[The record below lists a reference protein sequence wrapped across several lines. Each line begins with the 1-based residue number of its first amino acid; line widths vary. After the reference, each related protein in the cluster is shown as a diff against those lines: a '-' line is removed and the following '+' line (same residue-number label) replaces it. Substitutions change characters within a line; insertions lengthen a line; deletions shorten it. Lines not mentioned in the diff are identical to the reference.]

1 MKTQLRKKV
10 LPLAIAACLG
20 STAVYANDTASSVR
34 GTIVGPNGN
43 PAAGT
48 EITIIH
54 VPSGSV
60 KKATVNES
68 GLFSAKGLRVGGPY
82 QIIVDSK
89 EFEDTM
95 VEDVYLTLGKE
106 YPVSVQLQSKSDME
120 QIVVTGRPIS
130 SFSGGTGPAAN
141 FSLRDL
147 ENQPAINRDLKD
159 IVQADPRIYIDDS
172 RGDGAIQ
179 CGGGN
184 PRFNSLTLD
193 GVRMNDNFGL
203 NSNGY
208 PTVRA
213 PFSYDA
219 IDQVAVELAPF
230 DVNYGGFT
238 SCNFNAVTKSGTNEV
253 HGKVFFDYT
262 NDSMQGDSIE
272 GEDID
277 TGNYSEKRYGFSVGA
292 PIIKDELF
300 VFVAYEEL
308 EGAELFEYPRL
319 GTSDD
324 DDVTPSDLDRV
335 RQIAQDVYGYNAGS
349 TPASMPVDDQKLLV
363 KLDWN
368 INDDHRASVVYN
380 YNDGF
385 RLSQSD
391 DWAVTLDSHFYE
403 RGVEFQ
409 SIVGSVYSDWTDNF
423 STEMRIGKSDVDMR
437 QRSLD
442 AASGFGEVQIEH
454 GGQTIFLGPDDSRQS
469 NDLDYDTTTFK
480 LAGTYYLDE
489 HVITGGYEYENV
501 NVFNLFMQHT
511 QGEFRFDSI
520 DDFEQGLAERIYYNN
535 SAGTNNPN
543 DAAAEFGFAQH
554 TFYLQDEYN
563 FLDYDLSVTFGLR
576 YDMYTS
582 SDKPRENALFTELY
596 GFNNTKNMDDIDL
609 LQPRFGF
616 NWQAADNIEVRG
628 GIGLYSGGN
637 PNVWVSNSYSNDGV
651 VNIATRERDVSTYE
665 NRRVPLFE
673 TEMVNG
679 GAPIYEVPQ
688 DMYDK
693 VANSTGGTG
702 SVNAIDHNFEIP
714 SEWKFALGGT
724 YFTEDNYI
732 ITADLLHTQKQDS
745 AIIRDA
751 ALTKTG
757 ETTFDGRPI
766 YTSTPLTDSE
776 GNTVRRFNDYIL
788 TNVDG
793 DDGESTVLSFA
804 LSKEYDNGL
813 DFTVSYAYTQSEDVN
828 PMTSSVAGSNFGN
841 LAVTDPNDPSLAT
854 SNYEVPHRFTFKL
867 GYKHEF
873 FDGYLTRFNLFGQ
886 ASEGR
891 PYSYTYNRSDREF
904 GDNNWNG
911 SRQLMYIPLENDPNV
926 VYDMSAEE
934 IADMNAWIEKEGLTR
949 GATVG
954 RNDFNAD
961 WYVKFDV
968 KISQEI
974 PGFMDGHKGN
984 VFFTIKNVGNL
995 LNDDWGVLKEGAFVG
1010 NRMVNMSYDSDN
1022 DQYIYERFSK
1032 NAAQQDVQNSGSLWQ
1047 MRVGVNYRF

>member
-20 STAVYANDTASSVR
+20 STAAYANDTASSVR

-106 YPVSVQLQSKSDME
+106 YPVSVQLQSKSDIE

-130 SFSGGTGPAAN
+130 SLSGGTGPAAN
-141 FSLRDL
+141 FSLKDL

-159 IVQADPRIYIDDS
+159 IVRADPRIYIDES
-172 RGDGAIQ
+172 RGEDGIQ

-203 NSNGY
+203 NDNGY
-208 PTVRA
+208 PTVRT

-253 HGKVFFDYT
+253 HGKVFLDYT
-262 NDSMQGDSIE
+262 NDSMTGDKIE
-272 GEDID
+272 GEDYPQ
-277 TGNYSEKRYGFSVGA
+277 GSFSEKRYGFSVGA

-300 VFVAYEEL
+300 VFVAYEALDGVQLFDYPSYGDGENDQVSVADL
-308 EGAELFEYPRL
+308 E
-319 GTSDD
+319 
-324 DDVTPSDLDRV
+324 RV
-335 RQIAQDVYGYNAGS
+335 KQIASDVYGYDAGS
-349 TPASMPVDDQKLLV
+349 TPANMPVDDEKILI

-368 INDDHRASVVYN
+368 INDAHRASVVYN

-385 RLSQSD
+385 KLSQSD

-442 AASGFGEVQIEH
+442 AASGMGEVQIYQ
-454 GGQTIFLGPDDSRQS
+454 GNTTIFLGPDDSRQS

-489 HVITGGYEYENV
+489 HVITGGYEYEKV

-511 QGEFRFDSI
+511 QGEFRFNSI
-520 DDFEQGLAERIYYNN
+520 DDFEQGLASRIYYNN
-535 SAGTNNPN
+535 SAGTNNPD
-543 DAAAEFGFAQH
+543 DAAASFGFAQH

-563 FLDYDLSVTFGLR
+563 FIDYDLSLTFGLR

-582 SDKPRENALFTELY
+582 SDLPTYNPNFENRY
-596 GFNNTKNMDDIDL
+596 GFSNQQNLDGIDL
-609 LQPRFGF
+609 LQPRLGF

-628 GIGLYSGGN
+628 GFGLYSGGN
-637 PNVWVSNSYSNDGV
+637 PNVWVSNAYSNDGV
-651 VNIATRERDVSTYE
+651 TQIALQERGVN
-665 NRRVPLFE
+665 LFE

-679 GAPIYEVPQ
+679 GKPLFEVPQ
-688 DMYDK
+688 SMYDEI
-693 VANSTGGTG
+693 AAIEIGEGDG
-702 SVNAIDHNFEIP
+702 LVNTIDPNFEIP

-724 YFTEDNYI
+724 YYTEDNYI
-732 ITADLLHTQKQDS
+732 ISADLLHTQKRNS
-745 AIIRDA
+745 ALFTDI
-751 ALTKTG
+751 ALRNTG
-757 ETTFDGRPI
+757 ETSFDGRPI
-766 YTSTPLTDSE
+766 YE
-776 GNTVRRFNDYIL
+776 QKENRRSGEYVL

-793 DDGESTVLSFA
+793 DDGESTVLSLA
-804 LSKEYDNGL
+804 LAKEYDNGI
-813 DFTVSYAYTQSEDVN
+813 DFTVAYAYTHAEDVN
-828 PMTSSVAGSNFGN
+828 PMTSSTSGSNYGN
-841 LAVTDPNDPSLAT
+841 IAVTDPGNPGLAT
-854 SNYEVPHRFTFKL
+854 SDYVVPHRFTFKF

-873 FDGYLTRFNLFGQ
+873 FDGYLTRFNIFGE
-886 ASEGR
+886 ASEGK
-891 PYSYTYNRSDREF
+891 PYSYMYNRSDSAF
-904 GDNNWNG
+904 GDSSWNSQG
-911 SRQLMYIPLENDPNV
+911 RQLMYIPLENDPNV
-926 VYDMSAEE
+926 VYDMSADDLALFNEWVE
-934 IADMNAWIEKEGLTR
+934 SEGLSR
-949 GATVG
+949 GKITE
-954 RNDFNAD
+954 RNGENSD
-961 WYVKFDV
+961 WWVKFDV
-968 KISQEI
+968 KVSQEI
-974 PGFMDGHKGN
+974 PGLMDGHKGN
-984 VFFTIKNVGNL
+984 VYFTIKNVGNL
-995 LNDDWGVLKEGAFVG
+995 LNDDWGVLKQGPFVG
-1010 NRMVNMSYDSDN
+1010 QRMVNVKVN
-1022 DQYIYERFSK
+1022 DQGQYVYSGFNS
-1032 NAAQQDVQNSGSLWQ
+1032 NAEQEVKTYGSLWQ

>member
-20 STAVYANDTASSVR
+20 STAAYANDTASSVR

-95 VEDVYLTLGKE
+95 VEDVYLTLGNV

-130 SFSGGTGPAAN
+130 SLSGGTGPSAN

-159 IVQADPRIYIDDS
+159 IVRADPRIYIDESGDS
-172 RGDGAIQ
+172 EAIQ
-179 CGGGN
+179 CAGGN

-208 PTVRA
+208 PTVRT

-272 GEDID
+272 GKDAD
-277 TGNYSEKRYGFSVGA
+277 SGDFSEKRYGFSVGA

-300 VFVAYEEL
+300 VFVSYEEL
-308 EGAELFEYPRL
+308 EGAQLFEYPRY
-319 GTSDD
+319 GEGEA
-324 DDVTPSDLDRV
+324 VTPADLDRV
-335 RQIAQDVYGYNAGS
+335 RQIAQDIYGYDAGT
-349 TPASMPVDDQKLLV
+349 TPGSMPVDDQKLLV

-385 RLSQSD
+385 KLDQSD
-391 DWAVTLDSHFYE
+391 RWAVTLDSHFYE
-403 RGVEFQ
+403 RGAEFQ

-423 STEMRIGKSDVDMR
+423 STEMRIGKSDLDMR
-437 QRSLD
+437 QVSLD
-442 AASGFGEVQIEH
+442 AASGFGEVQIRH
-454 GGQTIFLGPDDSRQS
+454 NGQTIFLGPDDSRQS
-469 NDLDYDTTTFK
+469 NDLDYKTTNFK
-480 LAGTYYLDE
+480 FAGTYYLDE
-489 HVITGGYEYENV
+489 HVITGGYEYEEV
-501 NVFNLFMQHT
+501 DVFNLFMQHT

-520 DDFEQGLAERIYYNN
+520 DDFEAGLAARVYYNN
-535 SAGTNNPN
+535 SAGTNNPD
-543 DAAAEFGFAQH
+543 DAAASFGFAQH

-563 FLDYDLSVTFGLR
+563 FLDYDLSVKFGLR
-576 YDMYTS
+576 YDLYTS
-582 SDKPRENALFTELY
+582 SDLPEYNAMFETLY
-596 GFNNTKNMDDIDL
+596 GFDNQKNMDDIDL

-628 GIGLYSGGN
+628 GFGLYSGGN

-651 VNIATRERDVSTYE
+651 TNIATQERGVD
-665 NRRVPLFE
+665 LFN
-673 TEMVNG
+673 TPMVNG
-679 GAPIYEVPQ
+679 GKPIFEVPQ
-688 DMYDK
+688 NQYDE
-693 VANSTGGTG
+693 VANTAAGGG

-714 SEWKFALGGT
+714 SEWKFALGAT
-724 YFTEDNYI
+724 YYTDNNYI
-732 ITADLLHTQKQDS
+732 FSADILHTEKQDS
-745 AIIRDA
+745 AIIRDL
-751 ALTKTG
+751 ALTDTG
-757 ETTFDGRPI
+757 EKTFDGRPI
-766 YTSTPLTDSE
+766 YTGTTLTDSE
-776 GNTVRRFNDYIL
+776 GNTVRRFNEYLL

-804 LSKEYDNGL
+804 VSKEYDNGI
-813 DFTVSYAYTQSEDVN
+813 DFTASYAYTRSKDVN

-841 LAVTDPNDPSLAT
+841 LAVTDPNDPVLAT
-854 SNYEVPHRFTFKL
+854 SNYEVPHRFTLKL

-926 VYDMSAEE
+926 VYNMSETE
-934 IADMNAWIEKEGLTR
+934 IDAMNAWIEKEGLTR

-984 VFFTIKNVGNL
+984 VYFTIKNVGNL
-995 LNDDWGVLKEGAFVG
+995 LNDDWGVLKEGSFVG
-1010 NRMVNMSYDSDN
+1010 NRMADVSYEDGK
-1022 DQYIYERFSK
+1022 YVYEGFYTGEGTTEQEVM
-1032 NAAQQDVQNSGSLWQ
+1032 NYGSLWQ